1 MKQLKIK
8 DLMSTGVY
16 AVLYFI
22 CVGIGTL
29 IGTFVIGHGHMVWV
43 PAFCALLSGVVYMVL
58 VAKVGKFGAISLV
71 GLMMALFFLAVGRF
85 FLSFVPSLVFGIAAD
100 YIASSG
106 AYRNKWTNLVSYVV
120 FSFGNIG
127 PIFLMWLTR
136 DAYVA
141 NLMARGKDMAY
152 INTVM
157 VAFDW
162 QNVALVFGSVIVFG
176 IIGGLFGQAMVQK
189 HFVKAGMVK

>member
-1 MKQLKIK
+1 MKQLKTK
-8 DLMSTGVY
+8 DLMATGVY

-29 IGTFVIGHGHMVWV
+29 IGTFVIGQGHMQWV
-43 PAFCALLSGVVYMVL
+43 PAFSALLSGVVYML
-58 VAKVGKFGAISLV
+58 LIAKVGKFGAISLL

-85 FLSFVPSLVFGIAAD
+85 FLSFVPSLLFGILAD
-100 YIASSG
+100 YLAKSG
-106 AYRNKWTNLVSYVV
+106 HYRNKWVNLVSYIV

-127 PIFLMWLTR
+127 PIFLMWFMK

-141 NLMARGKDMAY
+141 NLLARGKDMAY

-157 VAFDW
+157 VAFEW
-162 QNVALVFGSVIVFG
+162 QQVALIFGSVVVFG
-176 IIGGLFGQAMVQK
+176 LIGGLFGQAMVQK
-189 HFVKAGMVK
+189 HFVKAGIVR